1 MERVMKQHTKV
12 MMKVMFV
19 GLFVSLSPLFNK
31 VWALAQEFPVKD
43 ISHLL
48 INSEEATITMISS
61 PSTALKIQ
69 IEADGAGDI
78 ASWVSMDSSGD
89 TIRITDKSARP
100 HFESGSKSKNAKL
113 DAKRA
118 GRIRID
124 ISGATV
130 ATEIHLLEG
139 SVLVQRW
146 NKEVYAHVQRGKV
159 VAQNNSTSLVV
170 HVQKGEVSISNHQGK
185 VIVDNVQATSLIK
198 DLNGDLELQSFL
210 GDATIEKVTGSLLLN
225 SAQGNLKVVGGSGS
239 LQFDIVKGSL
249 ITQGFEGR
257 VEGHSQE
264 GTVSILGSKD
274 PDVNIRTQSGRVTVN
289 TASNSGALLNLA
301 STEGEI
307 YVPSYLHVGREG
319 TSRSLRA
326 RLKGEVQK
334 GTILVRSQDGNI
346 MVK

>member
-12 MMKVMFV
+12 MMKAMFV
-19 GLFVSLSPLFNK
+19 VLFLSLSPLSNQ

-48 INSEEATITMISS
+48 INSEEATITMTSS

-69 IEADGAGDI
+69 IEADGSGDI
-78 ASWVSMDSSGD
+78 SSWVSMDSSGD

-100 HFESGSKSKNAKL
+100 QFESASKSKNAKPE
-113 DAKRA
+113 AKHA
-118 GRIRID
+118 GKIRID
-124 ISGATV
+124 ISGAAV

-159 VAQNNSTSLVV
+159 VAQNNTSSLVV

-185 VIVDNVQATSLIK
+185 VIVDNVQATSSIK
-198 DLNGDLELQSFL
+198 DLNGDLELQSFM
-210 GDATIEKVTGSLLLN
+210 GDATIEKATGSLLLN
-225 SAQGNLKVVGGSGS
+225 SAQGNVKVVGGSGS
-239 LQFDIVKGSL
+239 LQFDLVKGSL
-249 ITQGFEGR
+249 TTQSFEGR

-264 GTVSILGSKD
+264 GSVAILGSKD

-289 TASNSGALLNLA
+289 TAANSGALLNLA
-301 STEGEI
+301 SAEGEI

-319 TSRSLRA
+319 ASRSLRA
-326 RLKGEVQK
+326 RLKGDAQK

-346 MVK
+346 TVK